1 MAKNKIDKQSID
13 TVDKLIRYYKDGNLS
28 DRQLI
33 TYVKNS
39 KEYSD
44 EIIKRTSFLDEY
56 EPYDIIER
64 LYYIVND

>member
-1 MAKNKIDKQSID
+1 MSKNSIEKLGID
-13 TVDKLIRYYKDGNLS
+13 TVDKLIQYYKDGNLT

-33 TYVKNS
+33 TYVKNT

-56 EPYDIIER
+56 NPYDIIER
-64 LYYIVND
+64 LY